1 MAGPPLE
8 PETKKEGERRRQKAG
23 WQEDKEGGKNGQKE
37 RREGG
42 RRGGKKS

>member
-8 PETKKEGERRRQKAG
+8 PEKKKEGERKRQTAG
-23 WQEDKEGGKNGQKE
+23 WQEDKEGGKKGQKE
-37 RREGG
+37 RRDRE